1 MKSMKLDV
9 KSLVG
14 VAVSVAVLYVTVYYG
29 GQAWKRSQD
38 GEKLL

>member
-1 MKSMKLDV
+1 MKLDV

-29 GQAWKRSQD
+29 GQAEAFSRR
-38 GEKLL
+38 